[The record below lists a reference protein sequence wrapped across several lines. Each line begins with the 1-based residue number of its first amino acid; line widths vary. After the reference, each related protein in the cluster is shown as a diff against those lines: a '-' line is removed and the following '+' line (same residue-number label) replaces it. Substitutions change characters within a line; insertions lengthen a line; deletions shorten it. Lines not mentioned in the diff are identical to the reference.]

1 MKKVSIVSLGCP
13 KNLVDAER
21 VLGYLAGDYK
31 ISFNPDNSDVVI
43 INTCAFLEVARNES
57 ESVIKE
63 FVLKKRKGIIEKV
76 VVMGCY
82 PSLNVDYLKNKFKYV
97 DAFVG
102 TNNLAD
108 IKKAIEKGGLFV
120 NAEPEFIELP
130 RLQLTLPHYSY
141 LKIADGCNHKCA
153 FCLIPNI
160 KGLLHSFKMEFLIE
174 EAKALARN
182 GVKELILI
190 AQDTTQYGL
199 DFYGEIK
206 LIPLLEALEKIDGFE
221 WIRIL
226 YTYPQPYIFEL
237 VKFMKDSKKIV
248 PYIDMPIQHVSD
260 KILRLMKRG
269 YSAHE
274 LERIVDFIKSNGFAL
289 RTSVIVGF
297 PQEDDK
303 DFEELLR
310 FIEKYGIDHLGIFA
324 YSKENG
330 TFSYSMEDV
339 PSKDVHNR
347 LKELEAL
354 KEEIALKRSNSFLN
368 KEVPFVVDFV
378 DRNKKISTGRTIFDA
393 PDIDNIVYV
402 KKVLKQSNF
411 YKGIVKQV
419 DKYEW
424 LIEV

>member
-13 KNLVDAER
+13 KNLVDSER
-21 VLGYLAGDYK
+21 VLGFLVKDYK
-31 ISFNPDNSDVVI
+31 ISFDPDNSDVVI
-43 INTCAFLEVARNES
+43 INTCAFLEIARNES

-63 FVLKKRKGIIEKV
+63 FVLKKRKGTIEKV

-82 PSLNVDYLKNKFKYV
+82 PSLNVDYLKNKFKDV

-108 IKKAIEKGGLFV
+108 IKKAIEEGGAFV
-120 NAEPEFIELP
+120 DTKPEFSDLP
-130 RLQLTLPHYSY
+130 RLQITLPHYSY

-160 KGLLHSFKMEFLIE
+160 KGLLHSLKVEFLIE
-174 EAKALARN
+174 EAKALAQN

-199 DFYGEIK
+199 DLYGEIK

-237 VKFMKDSKKIV
+237 VKFMKDSRKIV

-269 YSAHE
+269 YSAYE
-274 LERIVDFIKSNGFAL
+274 LEKIVDFIKSNGFAL

-303 DFEELLR
+303 DFEELVR
-310 FIEKYGIDHLGIFA
+310 FIEKYEIDHLGVFE
-324 YSKENG
+324 YSKEG
-330 TFSYSMEDV
+330 GHLVIQWKIFLVM
-339 PSKDVHNR
+339 
-347 LKELEAL
+347 LFM
-354 KEEIALKRSNSFLN
+354 IA
-368 KEVPFVVDFV
+368 
-378 DRNKKISTGRTIFDA
+378 
-393 PDIDNIVYV
+393 
-402 KKVLKQSNF
+402 
-411 YKGIVKQV
+411 
-419 DKYEW
+419 
-424 LIEV
+424 

>member
-21 VLGYLAGDYK
+21 VLGFLVKDYK
-31 ISFNPDNSDVVI
+31 ISFDPDDSDVVI
-43 INTCAFLEVARNES
+43 INTCAFLEAARSES

-63 FVLKKRKGIIEKV
+63 FILKKRKGIIDNII
-76 VVMGCY
+76 VMGCY
-82 PSLNVDYLKNKFKYV
+82 PSLNVDYLKDRFKDI

-108 IKKAIEKGGLFV
+108 IKKAIEEGGVFV
-120 NAEPEFIELP
+120 NAEPEFVELP

-141 LKIADGCNHKCA
+141 LKIADGCNHKCS

-174 EAKALARN
+174 EAKALAQN

-199 DFYGEIK
+199 DLYGEIK

-237 VKFMKDSKKIV
+237 VKFMKDSRKIV
-248 PYIDMPIQHVSD
+248 PYIDMPIQHASD
-260 KILRLMKRG
+260 KILRLMRRG

-274 LERIVDFIKSNGFAL
+274 LEKIVDFIKSNGFAL

-303 DFEELLR
+303 DFEELVR
-310 FIEKYGIDHLGIFA
+310 FIEKYEIDHLGIFE
-324 YSKENG
+324 YSKEKG
-330 TFSYSMEDV
+330 TFSYAMEDLPRKV
-339 PSKDVHNR
+339 VHER

-354 KEEIALKRSNSFLN
+354 KDKIALKRSSGFLN

-378 DRNKKISTGRTIFDA
+378 DARKKISIGRTIFDA
-393 PDIDNIVYV
+393 PDIDNVVYV

-411 YKGIVKQV
+411 YKGVVKEAH
-419 DKYEW
+419 KYEW
-424 LIEV
+424 FIEV